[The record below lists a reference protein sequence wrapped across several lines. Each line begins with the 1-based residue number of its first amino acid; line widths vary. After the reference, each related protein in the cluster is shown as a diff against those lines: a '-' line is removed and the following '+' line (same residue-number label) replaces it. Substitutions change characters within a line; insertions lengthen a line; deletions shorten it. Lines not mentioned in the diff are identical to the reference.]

1 MEKRFVTPLARSLA
15 EKLGI
20 NIDLVKGTGPGG
32 RVMREDVIAFSKN
45 PQPTPA
51 APAPAASV
59 APIQQTPATPNPVAA
74 SSTSEALSGKVEK
87 VASIR
92 KAIAR
97 AMKNSW
103 SSVAYVNLVNEI
115 DVTNLWYL
123 RKKVV
128 EDIQKTTGLKITFL
142 SFISKAILIA
152 LQEFPIL
159 AAKYDEATE
168 SLVYPSTIN
177 LGIAVDTDAGL
188 MVPVIKDAQNLSMV
202 QIGLEINRLAKAARE
217 RKIKAS
223 EMSGGSFTIT
233 NYGSVGA
240 LYGVPVINFPEIAIA
255 GVGAIQ
261 SNVRWVNGQATEGKV
276 MHLTVAADH
285 RWVDGGTIGRFISRV
300 KELLEKPEILGII

>member
-87 VASIR
+87 VAPIR

-159 AAKYDEATE
+159 ASYAVIKEAVEWARGGNGPVLVEFLTWRQGVHTSSDNPRIYRTEEEEKEHEKWEPFHRIEKYLKDKKYITDEEIKQIWDSSLDKVKTTYEE
-168 SLVYPSTIN
+168 SLKE
-177 LGIAVDTDAGL
+177 LDTQLDEIFDHTYATL
-188 MVPVIKDAQNLSMV
+188 TQELKEQKQHAKDYY
-202 QIGLEINRLAKAARE
+202 AK
-217 RKIKAS
+217 
-223 EMSGGSFTIT
+223 
-233 NYGSVGA
+233 
-240 LYGVPVINFPEIAIA
+240 
-255 GVGAIQ
+255 
-261 SNVRWVNGQATEGKV
+261 EGK
-276 MHLTVAADH
+276 
-285 RWVDGGTIGRFISRV
+285 
-300 KELLEKPEILGII
+300 